1 MKHSILAEFPLH
13 VNRLARFAGPKLR
26 VGAVLCGA
34 IATEAGGDLCG
45 LRKRY
50 EISSLQ
56 GLCSLADRFHKV
68 STPVPLNP
76 GRSHF

>member
-1 MKHSILAEFPLH
+1 HSILAEIPLH
-13 VNRLARFAGPKLR
+13 VNRLGHFAGPGLQ
-26 VGAVLCGA
+26 VGRSICGA
-34 IATEAGGDLCG
+34 IATKAGGDLCG